1 MTHLGWFFLGFGVG
15 AVVIILVALGAIMY
29 AGAKEDGEGR

>member
-1 MTHLGWFFLGFGVG
+1 MTHLGWFFLGFVVGV
-15 AVVIILVALGAIMY
+15 VVTVVVALGAIMY